1 MLRDQSHADHPSC
14 FHPAAIPPCH
24 GLSTWAEPQRNCCL
38 VPVLLAMALD
48 LRVVHRSQCCPS
60 WGCAPWS
67 FSAREKS
74 SPTSLEQLQHKK
86 RNLRKS
92 ITDCQQGRSS
102 EIPCVL
108 GGIQGRGKC
117 DLPKVT
123 YLSVAAS
130 SNDCKISV
138 RATSSGVI
146 LWQHFTGRQ
155 QVTLFLA
162 SLKQAGAWVT
172 LVPGHAR
179 TRSAQ
184 SSG

>member
-1 MLRDQSHADHPSC
+1 MA
-14 FHPAAIPPCH
+14 
-24 GLSTWAEPQRNCCL
+24 QRS
-38 VPVLLAMALD
+38 
-48 LRVVHRSQCCPS
+48 RCCPS
-60 WGCAPWS
+60 WTCAPWS

-74 SPTSLEQLQHKK
+74 SPAILEQLQHKK
-86 RNLRKS
+86 RNLRKTIS
-92 ITDCQQGRSS
+92 DGQQGRPS

-117 DLPKVT
+117 VLPKVT

-146 LWQHFTGRQ
+146 LWQHCTERQ
-155 QVTLFLA
+155 QVALFLA